1 MKLNNQHQG
10 NNQLDGSEADLNEK
24 EYTLQQRH
32 RPSLFVKLENLPG
45 HRGAT
50 FCLIERWLPA

>member
-1 MKLNNQHQG
+1 MDYRHQEDT
-10 NNQLDGSEADLNEK
+10 QLDVSGAGLNEK
-24 EYTLQQRH
+24 EYTLQQSP
-32 RPSLFVKLENLPG
+32 RPSLFVKLDNLPG

>member
-1 MKLNNQHQG
+1 MDRPAPVFVNQ
-10 NNQLDGSEADLNEK
+10 K
-24 EYTLQQRH
+24 EYTLQQRP
-32 RPSLFVKLENLPG
+32 RPSLFAKLKNLPG